1 MKIVLKKLVTKN
13 RFMSSKCKFTNY
25 KVTIKNTMK
34 LSMSILSIFKLRGN
48 LDFQNFSRNK
58 LMSLNTV
65 LKKIVGHNMT
75 IRRSYSFG
83 YPAWEN

>member
-1 MKIVLKKLVTKN
+1 
-13 RFMSSKCKFTNY
+13 MSSKCKFTNY

-58 LMSLNTV
+58 LMPLNTV
-65 LKKIVGHNMT
+65 LKK
-75 IRRSYSFG
+75 
-83 YPAWEN
+83 